1 MRRCWSYEG
10 RAPRSEWWAVSVLV
24 LLPAA
29 LVGELLK
36 GQSDGI
42 VAQIILL
49 LLLTMLL
56 WASVACSVRRLHD
69 RNKDGTWYLLSLV
82 PAIGPIWLLIECGF
96 LPGTAGANDFGQRV
110 PSLRDLPR

>member
-1 MRRCWSYEG
+1 MRRFFSYDG
-10 RAPRSEWWAVSVLV
+10 RAARSEWWAVSLLS

-29 LVGELLK
+29 LIGVFLK
-36 GQSDGI
+36 DRSSGI
-42 VAQIILL
+42 VAEIALL
-49 LLLTMLL
+49 VLLTLLL

-96 LPGTAGANDFGQRV
+96 LPGTGGANDFGPRV
-110 PSLRDLPR
+110 PSPLDLPR